1 MASGLACVHIIA
13 RIPDVYIRFYSL
25 SDLKTDKTTPHPAA
39 TPPFI
44 HIHNLGDSARPTM
57 VFHLQI
63 VGDYVLF
70 EIRVERGDFDRS
82 YYIDVH
88 NWKTGQIVS
97 VRIPASPARINLA
110 ELRLTPRRHHSM

>member
-1 MASGLACVHIIA
+1 MTVQ
-13 RIPDVYIRFYSL
+13 YIRFYSL

-39 TPPFI
+39 TLPFI

-57 VFHLQI
+57 VFHLEI

-88 NWKTGQIVS
+88 NWKTGQMVS
-97 VRIPASPARINLA
+97 VRIPASPARMWPSLPLDVITQCS
-110 ELRLTPRRHHSM
+110 EPTWGRP